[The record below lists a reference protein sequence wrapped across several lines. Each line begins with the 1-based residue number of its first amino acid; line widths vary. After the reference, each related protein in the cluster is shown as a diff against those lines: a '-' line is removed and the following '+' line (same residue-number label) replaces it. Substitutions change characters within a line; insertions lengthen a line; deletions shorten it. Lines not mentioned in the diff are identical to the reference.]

1 MAVDAAPV
9 DLQAR
14 LLDFPIQTRATL
26 PFRVVR
32 GAVRI
37 ALRALFRI
45 EVEGLENL
53 PRGNAVIVANHLGWA
68 DAVVLLCRLP
78 ARPRLHVIGEI
89 LGLSERT
96 RSFVR
101 SVGGV
106 IPVDR
111 ARHGDG
117 ALLEHVDI
125 CLRQGASLLLFPE
138 GRTGEREGEVLPFHK
153 GFAHFATGAG
163 VPVVPVGISGTL
175 ELWLRRRIRVVVG
188 EPIATAGVDVDTLT
202 ELARDRVAAL
212 LPPVAP
218 QRGPRLMRRR
228 LSTLF

>member
-1 MAVDAAPV
+1 MAVDAAPI

-26 PFRVVR
+26 PYRVVR
-32 GAVRI
+32 TAVSL

-53 PRGNAVIVANHLGWA
+53 PEGNAVIVANHLGWA

-89 LGLSERT
+89 LGLSGRT
-96 RSFVR
+96 KSFVR
-101 SVGGV
+101 AVGGV

-117 ALLEHVDI
+117 ALMEHVDI
-125 CLRQGASLLLFPE
+125 CLRSGASLLLFPE
-138 GRTGEREGEVLPFHK
+138 GRTGEREGEVLEFHK
-153 GFAHFATGAG
+153 GFAHFATRAG
-163 VPVVPVGISGTL
+163 VPVVPAGISGTL
-175 ELWLRRRIRVVVG
+175 ELWLRRRIRVRIG
-188 EPIATAGVDVDTLT
+188 EPIATTDQSVDALT
-202 ELARDRVAAL
+202 EAARERVSAL
-212 LPPVAP
+212 VPPVAK
-218 QRGPRLMRRR
+218 QRGPRLMKRR

>member
-1 MAVDAAPV
+1 MAVDAAPI

-37 ALRALFRI
+37 ALRALFSI

-68 DAVVLLCRLP
+68 DVVVLLCRLP

-96 RSFVR
+96 KSFVR

-117 ALLEHVDI
+117 ALLEHVDA

-138 GRTGEREGEVLPFHK
+138 GRTGEREGEVLAFHK

-163 VPVVPVGISGTL
+163 VPVVPVGISGLREVLPAGATL
-175 ELWLRRRIRVVVG
+175 PHPGHCAVCVG
-188 EPIATAGVDVDTLT
+188 EPLSATRSDTAETFTARIESRVRTLRDAAATAL
-202 ELARDRVAAL
+202 EA
-212 LPPVAP
+212 
-218 QRGPRLMRRR
+218 
-228 LSTLF
+228 